1 MQLLAQPHQIFHP
14 KKSDQSR
21 KKKKKKKKD
30 GEEEGISSARVGPHT
45 Q

>member
-1 MQLLAQPHQIFHP
+1 MNATSRPTPPDLPQ
-14 KKSDQSR
+14 KKSDQIL
-21 KKKKKKKKD
+21 KKKKKKG

>member
-1 MQLLAQPHQIFHP
+1 MQLLAQPHQIFHQKNP
-14 KKSDQSR
+14 TKFE
-21 KKKKKKKKD
+21 KKKKKG